1 MVDNKIDKSK
11 IVWDSEPKIDESKI
25 VWDSEPLKK
34 KKIHNLVE

>member
-11 IVWDSEPKIDESKI
+11 IVWDREPKIDESKI

-34 KKIHNLVE
+34 K